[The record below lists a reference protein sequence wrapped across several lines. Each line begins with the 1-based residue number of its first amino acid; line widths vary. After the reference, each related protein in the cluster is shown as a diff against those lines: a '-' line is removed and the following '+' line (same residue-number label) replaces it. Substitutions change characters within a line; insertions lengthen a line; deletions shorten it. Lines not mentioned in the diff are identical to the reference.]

1 MKVGRDYA
9 WWVSYSWTYE
19 WLEAKSG
26 ICQQG
31 MIDEPVQ
38 KGFEVL
44 NAINHFIKA
53 SESDIDWEYYTNTFC
68 CGRLKDT
75 TKLISVL
82 M

>member
-1 MKVGRDYA
+1 MKIYVQIVD
-9 WWVSYSWTYE
+9 SKT
-19 WLEAKSG
+19 G

-31 MIDEPVQ
+31 MIDEQVQ

-53 SESDIDWEYYTNTFC
+53 TESDIDWEYHSNTFC

-75 TKLISVL
+75 TKLINIL

>member
-1 MKVGRDYA
+1 
-9 WWVSYSWTYE
+9 
-19 WLEAKSG
+19 
-26 ICQQG
+26 

-53 SESDIDWEYYTNTFC
+53 SESDIDWEYCSNTFC
-68 CGRLKDT
+68 CGKLKDT

>member
-1 MKVGRDYA
+1 MKVFVQIVD
-9 WWVSYSWTYE
+9 S
-19 WLEAKSG
+19 KSG
-26 ICQQG
+26 ISQHG

-44 NAINHFIKA
+44 NAVNHFIKV
-53 SESDIDWEYYTNTFC
+53 SESDIDWEYYSSTFC

>member
-1 MKVGRDYA
+1 MKVFVEIVD
-9 WWVSYSWTYE
+9 S
-19 WLEAKSG
+19 KSG

>member
-1 MKVGRDYA
+1 MKIFVQ
-9 WWVSYSWTYE
+9 VINVTN
-19 WLEAKSG
+19 G
-26 ICQQG
+26 IYQQG

-53 SESDIDWEYYTNTFC
+53 SESDIDWEYRSNTFC